1 MTEPRYD
8 AVIHA
13 PNRLQICAMLA
24 AVDSME
30 FARVRESL
38 GVSDS
43 VLSKHLK
50 VLEGAGYVEVTK
62 ARGASCPRTWI
73 ALTRD
78 GQRALAGHIAEL
90 RRIVDLADA
99 PSRGEGKT
107 PLPD

>member
-30 FARVRESL
+30 FSRVRESL

-43 VLSKHLK
+43 ALSKHLK
-50 VLEGAGYVEVTK
+50 VLAGAGYVEVTK
-62 ARGASCPRTWI
+62 ARGASYPRTWI

-78 GQRALAGHIAEL
+78 GRRALAGHIAEL

-99 PSRGEGKT
+99 PPGGERKA
-107 PLPD
+107 PPPD

>member
-30 FARVRESL
+30 FSRVRESL

-62 ARGASCPRTWI
+62 ARGRSYPRTWI

-78 GQRALAGHIAEL
+78 GRRALAGHIAEL
-90 RRIVDLADA
+90 RRIVDLADG
-99 PSRGEGKT
+99 PSGGEGET
-107 PLPD
+107 PPPD

>member
-13 PNRLQICAMLA
+13 ANRLQISAMLA
-24 AVDSME
+24 AVHSME
-30 FARVRESL
+30 FSRVRESL

-62 ARGASCPRTWI
+62 ARGASYPRTWI

-78 GQRALAGHIAEL
+78 GRRALAGHIVEL
-90 RRIVDLADA
+90 RRIVDLAEA
-99 PSRGEGKT
+99 PSGGERKT
-107 PLPD
+107 PPPD